1 LAERNIGHD
10 SLVDQDQLLAV
21 LNEPLAQQLL
31 TAPLLARL
39 AYVAADGSPRVIPV
53 GYLWTG
59 RTIVVCTATTA
70 PKVRA
75 IAADPRVAITI
86 DTPGP
91 PAQVLSVRGR
101 ADIETVAGIPPEYL
115 AAVAKGV
122 SADEA
127 AEFESRVRGVYREM
141 ARISIDPEW
150 AAIYDFGAGR
160 VPQFLHKLIEP

>member
-1 LAERNIGHD
+1 M
-10 SLVDQDQLLAV
+10 DQDQIHAV

-39 AYVAADGSPRVIPV
+39 AYVAVDGSPRVIPI
-53 GYLWTG
+53 GFLWTG

-70 PKVRA
+70 PKVRS

-86 DTPGP
+86 DRPGP

-101 ADIETVAGIPPEYL
+101 ASVETIDGIPPEFL
-115 AAVAKGV
+115 AAVSKGM
-122 SADEA
+122 SAEEA
-127 AEFESRVRGVYREM
+127 SGFESQVRGVYKEM

-160 VPQFLHKLIEP
+160 LPQFLQKLVEP

>member
-1 LAERNIGHD
+1 M
-10 SLVDQDQLLAV
+10 DQDKILTV

-39 AYVAADGSPRVIPV
+39 AYVAVDGSPRVIPI
-53 GYLWTG
+53 GFLWTG

-70 PKVRA
+70 PKVPS

-86 DTPGP
+86 DRPGP

-101 ADIETVAGIPPEYL
+101 ASVETVDGIPPEFL
-115 AAVAKGV
+115 AAVSKGM
-122 SADEA
+122 SAEEA
-127 AEFESRVRGVYREM
+127 AGFESQVRGVYKQM
-141 ARISIDPEW
+141 ARISISPEW

-160 VPQFLHKLIEP
+160 LPRFLQELVEP